1 MVLKVFPRNIV
12 NVFHLNESLSELS
25 EKELEILHDDLNEKE
40 KLKECDEK
48 KKENE
53 AQKKKAEEENQ
64 WQQKTANTSGHGTF
78 GSSGAARNQEKHLL
92 ALLIL
97 AGT

>member
-1 MVLKVFPRNIV
+1 MVWKVFPRNIV

-53 AQKKKAEEENQ
+53 AQKKKMEEENQ
-64 WQQKTANTSGHGTF
+64 WQQKTADTSGHGTF
-78 GSSGAARNQEKHLL
+78 GSSGDARIQEIYLL
-92 ALLIL
+92 TLVVL
-97 AGT
+97 TVT

>member
-1 MVLKVFPRNIV
+1 MVWKVFPRNIV

-53 AQKKKAEEENQ
+53 AQKKKAGEENQ
-64 WQQKTANTSGHGTF
+64 WQPGFVSLVHGLN
-78 GSSGAARNQEKHLL
+78 SSYELPLL
-92 ALLIL
+92 HFKSK
-97 AGT
+97 G